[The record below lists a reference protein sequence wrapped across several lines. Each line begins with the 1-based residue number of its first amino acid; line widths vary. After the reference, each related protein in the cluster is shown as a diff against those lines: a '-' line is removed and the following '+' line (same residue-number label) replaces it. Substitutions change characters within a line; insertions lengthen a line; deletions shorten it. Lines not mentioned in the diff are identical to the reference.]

1 MERWPGDAG
10 LGWDG
15 EEVRRVFWVLE
26 IPWEGATSH
35 ELFAKVMGWLE
46 AEEEVEGRRGSLVR
60 RPEAGTGTVAAAT
73 TEGKGSQLAH
83 R

>member
-1 MERWPGDAG
+1 METWPGDEG

-15 EEVRRVFWVLE
+15 EEARRVFRVLE

-46 AEEEVEGRRGSLVR
+46 AEEGGEGRRGSLVR
-60 RPEAGTGTVAAAT
+60 RPEARMGEAAGAT
-73 TEGKGSQLAH
+73 LEAEGSQLAH